1 MVLVESEV
9 IMNLPKLTYDAA
21 YQLATALITA
31 RIEHGDFDNESDKTR
46 SIVQSYFDTVQVIP
60 IFFIST

>member
-1 MVLVESEV
+1 
-9 IMNLPKLTYDAA
+9 MNLPKLTYDAA